1 MGLCT
6 FKNPQT
12 GELVKANFPLH
23 PMLVEFTREDSST
36 GQMETA
42 TFSSTYVQQLPE
54 LPALVV
60 TEEATEEEI
69 SKPIAVVPDEP
80 AAVTTADDPP
90 AP

>member
-1 MGLCT
+1 MGLCS
-6 FKNPQT
+6 FKNPAT

-42 TFSSTYVQQLPE
+42 EFGATYVQQLPE

-60 TEEATEEEI
+60 TEEATPEEI
-69 SKPIAVVPDEP
+69 TQQLSSPPSFELAPDEG
-80 AAVTTADDPP
+80 
-90 AP
+90 